1 MPFRS
6 LDTLTAADAALIGG
20 KAWNCARLKQHGFPV
35 PDGLVVPA
43 GAPDSEV
50 AAIARDPWFDRQP
63 PDARFA
69 VRSSGLDE
77 DSAAESFAGIH
88 ETHLN
93 VERAGLA
100 EAVRACRASADS
112 DRARAYRRARGMPA
126 DASAVGVLVQR
137 MIQPTVSG
145 VAFTIDPVTAVDSEM
160 VINAAPGLGV
170 AVVDG
175 SVNPDEIRVRKADG
189 QIASYQT
196 ATGSLGA
203 AQVTELATLL
213 TAIER
218 HYGAPQDIEWCYDG
232 TQFWIVQARP
242 ITSHSPARTEVKA
255 DIEWTRANLAEV
267 LPELTTPQALTA
279 IEDMLNT
286 AERRYMGRLVAPYDE
301 LGPMVRSFY
310 GRLYFNLTQMR
321 RVCFITATP
330 PAAIL
335 RSLGHSGHIPP
346 EDEETPR
353 PSWWLWLSHFPDFLR
368 ILGRHL
374 RARKLLR
381 AHERTIGGFLQE
393 LAGVDP
399 ATLSDDRLWSE
410 IADWQKRSPETI
422 EIVLLFGGVLF
433 WEQQLRKMC
442 ESVGFPFER
451 LLYSHLAAGE
461 RSVSAQQAFD
471 LVALVDVAR
480 TEPRAADWLSR
491 SGTHHSEMRA
501 ALDGTQFLRAFD
513 QFLDRYG
520 HRGLYESDWGLPRY
534 REDPS
539 PLLQAIRMHLR
550 DGHDAARAA
559 NVGRAD
565 AEAAAMWSEFERAMT
580 GWQRLTLLP
589 RARKLAKTI
598 KQYYVWR
605 EQCRSDMI
613 RVAAALRAWHLVL
626 ADRFVERGWL
636 DRQDDYFFLLFDEIA
651 ALVGKE
657 GHARPEPVEG
667 RASDARGST
676 SSPRAAGLRAI
687 VSKRRAEM
695 ERNRRV
701 EMPLLMRESELPALI
716 AQARLEAD
724 TAYDQDDKELRGTP
738 VSRGSVEA
746 EVVVITDPGDFGSM
760 KRGAILV
767 TRATDPSWTPLF
779 TLAAGVIVEVGG
791 VLSHASTIA
800 REYGLPALANVK
812 HATRRLRTGDRILL
826 NATEGWARRC

>member
-1 MPFRS
+1 MALRS
-6 LDTLTAADAALIGG
+6 LDTLTTADAPLIGG

-43 GAPDSEV
+43 SAADAEI
-50 AAIARDPWFDRQP
+50 AAIAGDPWLERQP
-63 PDARFA
+63 PDVRFA

-88 ETHLN
+88 ETRLN
-93 VERAGLA
+93 VERQDLA
-100 EAVRACRASADS
+100 DAVRACRASADS

-126 DASAVGVLVQR
+126 DAAAVGVLVQR
-137 MIQPTVSG
+137 MVQPTVSG
-145 VAFTIDPVTAVDSEM
+145 VAFTIDPVTSADTEM

-189 QIASYQT
+189 HIEAYQA

-203 AQVTELATLL
+203 AQVRELATLL

-242 ITSHSPARTEVKA
+242 ITSQPDLRPSQGGWRSPVGTEV

-267 LPELTTPQALTA
+267 LPELTSPQALTA

-286 AERRYMGRLVAPYDE
+286 AEHRYMGRLIAPYDE

-335 RSLGHSGHIPP
+335 RSLGHAGCIPP
-346 EDEETPR
+346 EDEQTPR
-353 PSWWLWLSHFPDFLR
+353 PPLMLWLSHFPDFLR
-368 ILGRHL
+368 IFARHL
-374 RARKLLR
+374 RAESLLR
-381 AHERTIGGFLQE
+381 THQRTIAAYLQE
-393 LAGVDP
+393 LAAVNP
-399 ATLSDDRLWSE
+399 AALPDDRLWAE
-410 IADWQKRSPETI
+410 IVSWQTRSPDSI
-422 EIVLLFGGVLF
+422 EIVLVFGGVLF
-433 WEQQLRKMC
+433 WEQQLRKIC
-442 ESVGFPFER
+442 ESVEFPFER

-471 LVALVDVAR
+471 LVALVDEAR
-480 TEPRAADWLSR
+480 AEPRAAAWLSR
-491 SGTHHSEMRA
+491 SDTQYSEMRA
-501 ALDGTQFLRAFD
+501 ALDGTQFLRSFD
-513 QFLDRYG
+513 RFLDRYG
-520 HRGLYESDWGLPRY
+520 HRGLYESDWALPRY

-550 DGHDAARAA
+550 DGHDASRAGQA
-559 NVGRAD
+559 GRAD
-565 AEAAAMWSEFERAMT
+565 AEASAAWSEFERAMT
-580 GWQRLTLLP
+580 GVKRWTLLP
-589 RARKLAKTI
+589 RARKLANTI
-598 KQYYVWR
+598 KHYYVWR

-626 ADRFVERGWL
+626 ANRFVERGWL
-636 DRQDDYFFLLFDEIA
+636 DRQDDYFYLLFQEIA
-651 ALVGKE
+651 ALVGTTE
-657 GHARPEPVEG
+657 HARPEPVEG
-667 RASDARGST
+667 RAD
-676 SSPRAAGLRAI
+676 LRAL
-687 VSKRRAEM
+687 VAKRRADM
-695 ERNRRV
+695 DRNRRI
-701 EMPLLMRESELPALI
+701 EMPLLMHESELATMI
-716 AQARLEAD
+716 RTSGAGEMVAD
-724 TAYDQDDKELRGTP
+724 EGDLRGTP

-826 NATEGWARRC
+826 NATEGWARRCGP